1 MTSMQRLAHRGE
13 ISCQAKVG
21 PSQVAVD
28 QPGQV
33 GWAQVVGEVLPID
46 GGKTQGVQPSSGEA
60 AKVVPEQVLHHRVR
74 DGGGLL
80 ELLHV
85 DLVVS
90 PLQPPTGGGAAVDED
105 ESLN

>member
-1 MTSMQRLAHRGE
+1 MD
-13 ISCQAKVG
+13 QA
-21 PSQVAVD
+21 
-28 QPGQV
+28 GQV
-33 GWAQVVGEVLPID
+33 GGAQVVGEVLPVD
-46 GGKTQGVQPSSGEA
+46 GRKAEGVQASAVEA

-85 DLVVS
+85 DLVVG